1 MEKMEL
7 NCGEISS
14 KYIGKTIK
22 VNGWV
27 KNIRKLGSL
36 IFLELKDRFGF
47 IQVVVEGDNKFFN
60 DVYHTP
66 IQSTVCI
73 SGVVQ
78 KRKSIK

>member
-66 IQSTVCI
+66 ILFV
-73 SGVVQ
+73 
-78 KRKSIK
+78 K